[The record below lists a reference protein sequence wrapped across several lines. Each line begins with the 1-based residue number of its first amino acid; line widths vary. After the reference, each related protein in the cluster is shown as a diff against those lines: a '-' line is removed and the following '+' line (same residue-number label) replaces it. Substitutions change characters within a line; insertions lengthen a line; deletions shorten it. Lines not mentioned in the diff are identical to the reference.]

1 MHKQQGF
8 ALLELLVATLVATL
22 LAIWGAARLADAAH
36 ESGAQASAAWM
47 MSVRDGVA
55 AYLDRYA
62 DTLHS
67 ATQPDALANAG
78 YADWAAPTLG
88 ELEADGL
95 LSRGFPKMGPMAV
108 RSSLAG
114 PVNGAATASR
124 GVAPASDR
132 DGAHVRLFKNP
143 DCKGEACRLHAVV
156 YSRHP
161 MLAPNSR
168 QVDGRGIAQWLL
180 STQGMGGW
188 VNPARPRQLAG
199 ASFDW
204 VNPPWRGPAL
214 LPGTVALAVGAAS
227 IPGAKFIR
235 MHDTRDPEFQGSISV
250 KGPVTASS
258 DVKVGGYLHLRSVP
272 PTLVTCASEGAIA
285 LRERGGLV
293 LCRNR
298 QWRSLTGGVAGAFS
312 VDGSHWCHVRGAGH
326 PDRPNS
332 YYVNPHTGNCT
343 CPPGTTAFFMSE
355 GSTEGE
361 GDGNRRIR
369 RYLCL
374 G

>member
-1 MHKQQGF
+1 MHRQQGF

-22 LAIWGAARLADAAH
+22 LAIWGASRLADAAH

-55 AYLDRYA
+55 AYLDQYA

-67 ATQPDALANAG
+67 AAQPDALASVG

-88 ELEADGL
+88 ELETDGL

-108 RSSLAG
+108 RSGLAG
-114 PVNGAATASR
+114 PVNGAATNG
-124 GVAPASDR
+124 GVTPASSP
-132 DGAHVRLFKNP
+132 DGAYVRLFKNP
-143 DCKGEACRLHAVV
+143 GCTGEACRLHAVV

-168 QVDGRGIAQWLL
+168 QVDGRGIAQWLI
-180 STQGMGGW
+180 STQGLGGW

-204 VNPPWRGPAL
+204 ANPPWRGPAL
-214 LPGTVALAVGAAS
+214 LPGTVALAVGTAS
-227 IPGAKFIR
+227 APGSKFVR
-235 MHDTRDPEFQGSISV
+235 MHDTRDPEFQGVVSMR
-250 KGPVTASS
+250 GPVAAFS

-272 PTLVTCASEGAIA
+272 ATSVTCASEGAVA

-293 LCRNR
+293 ICRNKH
-298 QWRSLTGGVAGAFS
+298 WRSLTGGVAGAFA
-312 VDGSHWCHVRGAGH
+312 VDGSHLCHVRGAGF
-326 PDRPNS
+326 PDRPGS

-343 CPPGTTAFFMSE
+343 CPTGTSAFFMSE

-361 GDGNRRIR
+361 GDGNRSIR